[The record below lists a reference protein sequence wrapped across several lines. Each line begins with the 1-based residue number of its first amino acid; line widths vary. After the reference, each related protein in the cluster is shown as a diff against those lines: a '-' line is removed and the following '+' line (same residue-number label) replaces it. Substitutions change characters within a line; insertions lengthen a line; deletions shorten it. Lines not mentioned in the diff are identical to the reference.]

1 MSEITLRIEGRY
13 RRETTDA
20 GRLRTTLHV
29 EEVAALAYA
38 TAAERVLDGEARVVA
53 TRFAGHEREH
63 SDAVMT
69 MILALALEVRRHAV
83 EKDVDNLMPGFGSL
97 GPRETLAALLELE
110 TAAIAGQQALGRQL
124 ANLDALRTVAMV
136 MAGGAQHVVVLRDLL
151 GDRPLTN
158 LYENGR

>member
-1 MSEITLRIEGRY
+1 MSDITLRIEGRY

-38 TAAERVLDGEARVVA
+38 TAAERVLSGDERAVA
-53 TRFAGHEREH
+53 ERFAAHEGEH
-63 SDAVMT
+63 ADALLT
-69 MILALALEVRRHAV
+69 MILALALDVRRHAV
-83 EKDVDNLMPGFGSL
+83 QKDVDNLLPGFEAL
-97 GPRETLAALLELE
+97 GRREMLAALIELE

-136 MAGGAQHVVVLRDLL
+136 MAGGAQHLVVLRDLL
-151 GDRPLTN
+151 DERPLTN
-158 LYENGR
+158 VFENGR

>member
-38 TAAERVLDGEARVVA
+38 TAAERVLDGDERALA
-53 TRFAGHEREH
+53 ERFSGHEREH
-63 SDAVMT
+63 AGALMT
-69 MILALALEVRRHAV
+69 MILALTLEVRRHAV
-83 EKDVDNLMPGFGSL
+83 QKDVDNLMPGFESL
-97 GPRETLAALLELE
+97 GRREMLEALLELE
-110 TAAIAGQQALGRQL
+110 TAAIAGQQALARQL

-151 GDRPLTN
+151 DERALTN
-158 LYENGR
+158 AYENGS

>member
-38 TAAERVLDGEARVVA
+38 TAAERVLGGDERALA
-53 TRFAGHEREH
+53 ERFAGHEREH
-63 SDAVMT
+63 AGALMT
-69 MILALALEVRRHAV
+69 MILALTLEVRRHAV
-83 EKDVDNLMPGFGSL
+83 QKDVDNLMPGFESL
-97 GPRETLAALLELE
+97 GRRETLEALLELE
-110 TAAIAGQQALGRQL
+110 TAAIAGQQALARQL
-124 ANLDALRTVAMV
+124 ASLDALRTVAMV

-151 GDRPLTN
+151 DERALTN
-158 LYENGR
+158 AYENGS

>member
-53 TRFAGHEREH
+53 TRFAGHEREDH
-63 SDAVMT
+63 RHHRVRV
-69 MILALALEVRRHAV
+69 LALEVRRHAV

-158 LYENGR
+158 LY